1 MAKDLMQDLQNGV
14 VLVKYRSLKSGRE
27 KEVEA
32 TLKPDL
38 LPNSFQLNQSADSDK
53 ILMYLVEFERWED
66 LEKST
71 IINWSKMT

>member
-14 VLVKYRSLKSGRE
+14 VLVKYRSLRSGRE
-27 KEVEA
+27 KEVEG
-32 TLKPDL
+32 TLKSDL
-38 LPNSFQLNQSADSDK
+38 LPNNFQLNQSADSDK

-71 IINWSKMT
+71 IISWSKMT